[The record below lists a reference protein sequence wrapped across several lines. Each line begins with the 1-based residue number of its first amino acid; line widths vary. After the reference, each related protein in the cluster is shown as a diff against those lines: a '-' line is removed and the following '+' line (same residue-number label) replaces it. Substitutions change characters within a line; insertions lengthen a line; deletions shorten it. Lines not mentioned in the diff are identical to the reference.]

1 MVRIVAKDIKI
12 YTSLAY
18 LLDRDGVYEKM
29 LEIRDKWK
37 LNDELIDEKQF
48 DAWLESPH
56 PEIDFTESSANYY
69 QEEVDKFD
77 LENDRNNGVV
87 DIGLINKTKMFSN
100 FNQIDFEVEI
110 LMREFGINAR
120 YKQLITKAIACG
132 IVSEKDIK
140 KEDGQFKY
148 DFLLDDQKLRFVLEK
163 SYKGYKKIE
172 IERDRKMYYIN
183 KFGNKTQYKIANE
196 TNMDYSTTKKSFD
209 RYRDFLNS

>member
-1 MVRIVAKDIKI
+1 MVKIITKDIKV

-37 LNDELIDEKQF
+37 LNEGLIDVKQF
-48 DAWLESPH
+48 DIWLNSPH

-77 LENDRNNGVV
+77 LENDRNNGVA
-87 DIGLINKTKMFSN
+87 DIELNNKTKMFSN

-120 YKQLITKAIACG
+120 YKQLIIKAIVCG
-132 IVSEKDIK
+132 VVGDDDFK
-140 KEDGQFKY
+140 KEDGRFKY
-148 DFLLDDQKLRFVLEK
+148 DFLLDDQKLRFVLER

-172 IERDRKMYYIN
+172 IERDRKMYYEN
-183 KFGNKTQYKIANE
+183 KFGNKTRYKISDE
-196 TNMDYSTTKKSFD
+196 IDMDYDTAKKSFD